1 MRMQVSLSGSFLP
14 APVLFTDVI
23 VGDCGLCL
31 STLAALLR
39 FHLAPSFALCS
50 VILAVEKRL
59 TSPLLTPSSIEKVLE
74 IDTHIG
80 AAMSGLT
87 ADARTLIDHGR
98 IVTQEHRFT
107 YDEPLSVESTTQS
120 LCDLALRFGEDGRD
134 DGADA
139 MARPFGV
146 ALLIAG
152 VDESGPALY
161 HTDPSGTYVKW
172 MAKAIGAGSEGA
184 QTALQEAWSAGMTLA
199 EAEGLALKT
208 LKAVMEEKVSG
219 ENVEVAAVT
228 AESGKFKVYGKE
240 QLMECIGRL

>member
-1 MRMQVSLSGSFLP
+1 MLRSTTSPLTPCFFR
-14 APVLFTDVI
+14 PVFTLYLVERFPLFILVPP
-23 VGDCGLCL
+23 L
-31 STLAALLR
+31 
-39 FHLAPSFALCS
+39 S

-152 VDESGPALY
+152 VDDEGGPALY

-228 AESGKFKVYGKE
+228 AESGKFEVYSKE
-240 QLMECIGRL
+240 KLLACIGRL